1 MGSDIFT
8 ESAVA
13 VELETFLNVDAINKK
28 GARELIANI
37 LYQEKIIGDE
47 SLSAMTKDKDDFI
60 ETFISEISM
69 SDGYENCQ
77 ERNKFMLETFGL
89 HTGIDMSDMPE
100 WSLRQFD
107 NCRESGY
114 DIMTDVMYIMFESYD
129 LFETVMTDE
138 GKKVAKKI
146 QNVWDENYSNKIDYV
161 VGPGWVYGGW
171 YAGNL
176 SYHLYDRPK
185 LRYKLNENF
194 QNKGII
200 RVSVLGDIKFCKGIL
215 LRIEPYYDSCLMGKK

>member
-47 SLSAMTKDKDDFI
+47 SLSAMTKNKDDFI

-138 GKKVAKKI
+138 GKKVAKKLGFDNI
-146 QNVWDENYSNKIDYV
+146 NETTWTVH
-161 VGPGWVYGGW
+161 
-171 YAGNL
+171 
-176 SYHLYDRPK
+176 SY
-185 LRYKLNENF
+185 
-194 QNKGII
+194 
-200 RVSVLGDIKFCKGIL
+200 
-215 LRIEPYYDSCLMGKK
+215 